1 MHLWAA
7 MKCRE
12 GIRDTDC
19 VVRSPSHG
27 RPCTLG
33 PNTNTRKEE
42 EEEREDSEEEADKRF
57 SHSCSH

>member
-19 VVRSPSHG
+19 AVRSPSHG

-42 EEEREDSEEEADKRF
+42 EEEEADKRF